1 MGRVALSSLY
11 RREIES
17 RVNDAICENA
27 YCNIGLMGGAGPGDD
42 RKKSHHFRDLQQGKG
57 ALRHQESFPIL
68 VEATYLAPLAIFFF
82 RDEFAADSPLQ
93 GRVCELSV
101 PDGGRSPSRSRH
113 RHQSRRW
120 SICGKPAPRRSS
132 EPSKAAET
140 LVSHCGMRSRFAV
153 RNPSW
158 RDSTQG
164 GSAAVGSRK
173 GSPRSRFGDRQN
185 RG

>member
-1 MGRVALSSLY
+1 MWMGRVALSSLY
-11 RREIES
+11 

-93 GRVCELSV
+93 RRVRNEPCGAGKAPPASGAGV
-101 PDGGRSPSRSRH
+101 RVDGVADVVRLNQGRSEASLHAFPLVRTRIKPTGPSSFGPIWRGSYALRGVDP
-113 RHQSRRW
+113 S
-120 SICGKPAPRRSS
+120 PALTP
-132 EPSKAAET
+132 A
-140 LVSHCGMRSRFAV
+140 G
-153 RNPSW
+153 
-158 RDSTQG
+158 
-164 GSAAVGSRK
+164 
-173 GSPRSRFGDRQN
+173 
-185 RG
+185 